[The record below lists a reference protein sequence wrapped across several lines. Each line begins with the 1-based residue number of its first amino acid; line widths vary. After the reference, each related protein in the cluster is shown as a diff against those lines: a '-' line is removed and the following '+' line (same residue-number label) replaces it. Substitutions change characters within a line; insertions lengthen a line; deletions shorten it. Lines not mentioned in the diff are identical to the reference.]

1 MSDSL
6 VTNSSLYRTLAGS
19 SRAASFASATVIV
32 VLGSLLLAV
41 AAQIKVPVVPVPF
54 TLATLAVAM
63 IAGTFGARIGV
74 ATVALYIAEGLAGL
88 PVFSNGGGLAY
99 LASPTFG
106 FIIGYL
112 ALAMVIGWAAD
123 AGLSRRPL
131 AFFAAM
137 IAGNIVMLGF
147 GFVWLLSL
155 ASGAAW
161 IDQSN
166 VVGSAFAVAVQPF
179 LIWDGLKM
187 AFAAIT
193 IAGLWAAF
201 GKRA

>member
-6 VTNSSLYRTLAGS
+6 VTNSSLYRTLAGP
-19 SRAASFASATVIV
+19 SRAASLVSATVIV
-32 VLGSLLLAV
+32 VLASLVLAV

-54 TLATLAVAM
+54 TLATLAVAL

-112 ALAMVIGWAAD
+112 MLALVVGWAAD

-131 AFFAAM
+131 AFFGAM
-137 IAGNIVMLGF
+137 IAGNLVMLGF
-147 GFVWLLSL
+147 GFAWLLSL

-166 VVGSAFAVAVQPF
+166 VLGSAFAVAVQPF
-179 LIWDGLKM
+179 LVWDGLKM
-187 AFAAIT
+187 ALATIT
-193 IAGLWAAF
+193 ITGLWAAF